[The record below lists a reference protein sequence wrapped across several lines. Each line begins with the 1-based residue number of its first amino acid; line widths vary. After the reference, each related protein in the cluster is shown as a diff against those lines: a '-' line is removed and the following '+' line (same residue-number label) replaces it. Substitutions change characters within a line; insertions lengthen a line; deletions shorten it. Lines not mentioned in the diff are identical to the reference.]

1 MKKYLI
7 EVNEEQARIIK
18 KSVEEFFRLRM
29 GQTYPFIDDIA
40 EQNVD
45 LSSKNKNHE
54 KIFDEFIQRRDHLK
68 ILMRAIFQI
77 AFPPY
82 SERNHA
88 TEEMLIAEDIWEA
101 IQTADGTNR
110 WRRPFFHR
118 MDPPIVKTID
128 TEARVTNGDWVRSL
142 TDEQFA
148 ELFRNIEVD
157 SLNDMSD
164 GKDFCIDLCEHRKK
178 DCFIEEPGRQTCNYY
193 DGKSLTEGNEEV
205 WKAWLKMARDTRSK

>member
-7 EVNEEQARIIK
+7 EVNEEQTRIIK
-18 KSVEEFFRLRM
+18 RSVEEFFRLRM

-45 LSSKNKNHE
+45 LSPKNKNHE

-68 ILMRAIFQI
+68 ILMQAIFQI

-88 TEEMLIAEDIWEA
+88 TEEMLTAEDIWEA
-101 IQTADGTNR
+101 IRTADGTNR
-110 WRRPFFHR
+110 WRRPFFRR